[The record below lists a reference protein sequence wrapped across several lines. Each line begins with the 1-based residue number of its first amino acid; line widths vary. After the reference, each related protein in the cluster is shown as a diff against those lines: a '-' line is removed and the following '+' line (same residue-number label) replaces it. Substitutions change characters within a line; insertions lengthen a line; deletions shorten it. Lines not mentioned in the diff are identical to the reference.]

1 MTPCASLRVQLA
13 VEPHT
18 DQSASL
24 TVRTHQAR
32 LGGSTRSSSCA
43 SNPNVAHASLRG
55 KQMPAK
61 MTYSGVALSERG
73 PSFRNPTPTMRKNS
87 CNEPPRKEA
96 ADPRCDAQVLPLAPV
111 PIKTTPSAYSPTDA
125 MRPIHQSISRL
136 FVMGGHGE
144 LKLLAQAMREL
155 PNSELLDFRPLANG
169 SQVWDVSFGQGA
181 APGARL
187 PLRSSCEP
195 FGVPLIHTYHSSVN
209 SPGTIY

>member
-1 MTPCASLRVQLA
+1 MTPCASLRVRLA

-61 MTYSGVALSERG
+61 MTYSGVALNERG
-73 PSFRNPTPTMRKNS
+73 PSFRNPTPTIRKNS

-96 ADPRCDAQVLPLAPV
+96 NSTVRRASAPLGASADQDDTIRVQTRCG
-111 PIKTTPSAYSPTDA
+111 PSINPSHVDSGSHT
-125 MRPIHQSISRL
+125 RL

-144 LKLLAQAMREL
+144 LKLLARAMRACRIRNCSI
-155 PNSELLDFRPLANG
+155 PTFREWFTSLGRFHWARG
-169 SQVWDVSFGQGA
+169 
-181 APGARL
+181 GAR
-187 PLRSSCEP
+187 SSFAAEI
-195 FGVPLIHTYHSSVN
+195 VL
-209 SPGTIY
+209 

>member
-1 MTPCASLRVQLA
+1 MLPAAIRSGRARMTPCASLRVRLA

-61 MTYSGVALSERG
+61 MTYSGVALNERG
-73 PSFRNPTPTMRKNS
+73 PSFRNPTPTIRKNS

-96 ADPRCDAQVLPLAPV
+96 NSTVRRASAPLGASADARRHRPRTRDTAH
-111 PIKTTPSAYSPTDA
+111 PSTYLTLYPEGSHT
-125 MRPIHQSISRL
+125 RL
-136 FVMGGHGE
+136 FVLGGT
-144 LKLLAQAMREL
+144 A
-155 PNSELLDFRPLANG
+155 S
-169 SQVWDVSFGQGA
+169 
-181 APGARL
+181 
-187 PLRSSCEP
+187 
-195 FGVPLIHTYHSSVN
+195 
-209 SPGTIY
+209 